1 MGSPS
6 FLYDPIAPP
15 PHPNYRGRGGIFTQA
30 ILCAPCRTRRRGQ
43 ALSKVRLWFLGRG
56 RSLDQGAISGQGTF
70 LSPFAPGAAK
80 PRLSLVLLTSGTPR
94 AKPQVGSVCPG
105 QPRNHSRFRLQLY
118 RWCTKQYPRPA
129 INEVLNP
136 SPCSSWED
144 ERPRGCFILEFWIR
158 GPEKGWDRAR
168 EHTEPLG
175 CPPASSLSPLHANSD
190 AEEGTTLGTGSPTRS
205 SFVHWFIQQTF

>member
-15 PHPNYRGRGGIFTQA
+15 PTQTTGDLGGIFTQA
-30 ILCAPCRTRRRGQ
+30 ILCAPCRTRKGGQ

-56 RSLDQGAISGQGTF
+56 GSLDQGAISGQGTF

-80 PRLSLVLLTSGTPR
+80 PRLSFVLLTSGTPR

-118 RWCTKQYPRPA
+118 RWCTKQYPRLA
-129 INEVLNP
+129 ISEVLNL

-158 GPEKGWDRAR
+158 GPEKGRDRAR

-175 CPPASSLSPLHANSD
+175 FLPASSLSPLQASSD
-190 AEEGTTLGTGSPTRS
+190 AEEGTTLGTGSLTRS

>member
-1 MGSPS
+1 MLPAGQV
-6 FLYDPIAPP
+6 
-15 PHPNYRGRGGIFTQA
+15 G
-30 ILCAPCRTRRRGQ
+30 GQ
-43 ALSKVRLWFLGRG
+43 ALSEVRLWFLGRG
-56 RSLDQGAISGQGTF
+56 GSLDQGAISGQGTF

-105 QPRNHSRFRLQLY
+105 QPRSRSRFRLQLY

-129 INEVLNP
+129 ISEVLNP

-144 ERPRGCFILEFWIR
+144 ERPRGCFILDFWIR
-158 GPEKGWDRAR
+158 GPEEGRGHAR

-175 CPPASSLSPLHANSD
+175 FPPASSLSPLQASTD
-190 AEEGTTLGTGSPTRS
+190 AEEGTGSPTGS
-205 SFVHWFIQQTF
+205 FFVHWFIQQTFS

>member
-1 MGSPS
+1 MLFRSRLTRGSLRSSSRLGRKP
-6 FLYDPIAPP
+6 PRAP
-15 PHPNYRGRGGIFTQA
+15 Q
-30 ILCAPCRTRRRGQ
+30 LD
-43 ALSKVRLWFLGRG
+43 SKVRLWFLGRG
-56 RSLDQGAISGQGTF
+56 GSLDQGAISGQGTF

-118 RWCTKQYPRPA
+118 RWCTKQYPRLA
-129 INEVLNP
+129 ISEVLNL

-158 GPEKGWDRAR
+158 GPEKGRDRAR

-175 CPPASSLSPLHANSD
+175 FLPASSLSPLQASSD
-190 AEEGTTLGTGSPTRS
+190 AEEGTTLGTGSLTMPGESQGWGSLVGCCLWGRTES
-205 SFVHWFIQQTF
+205 DTTDAT